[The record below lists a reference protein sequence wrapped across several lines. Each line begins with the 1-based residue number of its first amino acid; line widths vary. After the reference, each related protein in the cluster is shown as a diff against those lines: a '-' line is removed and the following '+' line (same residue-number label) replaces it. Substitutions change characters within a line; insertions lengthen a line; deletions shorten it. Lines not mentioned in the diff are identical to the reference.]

1 MRPLIDLTGRTAL
14 VTGAAGGIGFGIAE
28 TLAHA
33 GARVAINDIDFE
45 RAEAAAQRLGAG
57 SFATPGDVS
66 DPDAAAQ
73 VVDAAAR
80 GTGLDI
86 LVNNAG
92 VGEPRGTISTQQISD
107 WRRVIDINL
116 QSAYLMSRAAT
127 PHLKASKAGAIVKIA
142 SIAGL
147 TAFPA
152 SHAYGVSKAG
162 LVMLTQTLAG
172 ELARFKIRANAVA
185 PGIIDAPLL
194 ETVTGGGKHL
204 PALLARVPLG
214 RLGTPHEIG
223 AAVAFLCSDAA
234 SYVTGAVIPVD
245 GGWLAYGAAGPA
257 SAPAN

>member
-1 MRPLIDLTGRTAL
+1 MTQRTAL
-14 VTGAAGGIGFGIAE
+14 VTGGTGGIGSAIVRYLAGQGHRVATNYRDAAKAE
-28 TLAHA
+28 TWRQAM
-33 GARVAINDIDFE
+33 
-45 RAEAAAQRLGAG
+45 AADGIEVCMV
-57 SFATPGDVS
+57 PGDVS

-127 PHLKASKAGAIVKIA
+127 PHLKASKAGAIVNIA